1 MNAAA
6 APRPSARR
14 ARLLA
19 IDENGHVSH
28 HRAADLPS
36 LLQRGDLVVAN
47 DAATLPASLQGT
59 HLRTGRPVE
68 VRLAGRRS
76 LAAHD
81 VTRFIAVIFGAG
93 DHRTPTE
100 HRPDPP
106 RLQPDD
112 ELALGHPSDADG
124 ANLWGEPCRLAS
136 RTRRVR
142 ATETKFAPSPL
153 RATVVR
159 TLGHR
164 RLIELEFNHPPAV
177 VWEGIARHGRPIQYA
192 YVPAPLAVWDTWT
205 SIASLPVAFEPP
217 SAGFILD
224 WATLRSLRSRGVRFA
239 AITHAAGISSTGD
252 AELDRLLP
260 FDEPYYVP
268 RPTAALIRHTMRRG
282 GRIVAVG
289 TTVVRALED
298 AARLPGWV
306 LPGHGVAT
314 QRITPLSNLR
324 VVDAIVSGMHEAG
337 SSHYELLRAF
347 QDDPTLQEMTTQAE
361 ARGYLAHEFG
371 DLVFIARGR
380 NAFSRRL
387 TA

>member
-1 MNAAA
+1 MNAAT
-6 APRPSARR
+6 APRHNGNR

-59 HLRTGRPVE
+59 HLPTGRPVE
-68 VRLAGRRS
+68 VRLAARRS
-76 LAAHD
+76 LAVHD
-81 VTRFIAVIFGAG
+81 VTRFTAVIFGAG
-93 DHRTPTE
+93 DYRTPTE

-106 RLQPDD
+106 QLQPDD
-112 ELALGHPSDADG
+112 ELALG
-124 ANLWGEPCRLAS
+124 
-136 RTRRVR
+136 
-142 ATETKFAPSPL
+142 PL
-153 RATVVR
+153 RAAVVR
-159 TLGHR
+159 TLNHHR
-164 RLIELEFNHPPAV
+164 LLELEFNHPPAV

-205 SIASLPVAFEPP
+205 SIASQPVAFEPP
-217 SAGFILD
+217 SAGFVLD
-224 WATLRSLRSRGVRFA
+224 WATLRTLRSRGVQFA
-239 AITHAAGISSTGD
+239 TLTHAAGISSTGD

-268 RPTAALIRHTMRRG
+268 RPTAALIRHTLRRG

-289 TTVVRALED
+289 TTVVRALEH

-314 QRITPLSNLR
+314 QRITPLSHLR
-324 VVDAIVSGMHEAG
+324 VVDAIVSGLHEAG

-347 QDDPTLQEMTTQAE
+347 QDDPTLQEMTSQAE

-371 DLVFIARGR
+371 DLVFIARDR